1 MLRALLLVLLVGCA
15 ARPDLAR
22 ERAALLELHEAQRC
36 AHLAEDAEA
45 LVELLADDYFELA
58 DGVLRRP
65 PREES
70 QARFQGYFDAVEF
83 LAWEDIAPPEIELS
97 ADGSLATMAV
107 QKVVRL
113 RTREEDGTEHIE
125 RALYAWLATCAKDAA
140 GRWRLASVTSTR
152 RPESAET
159 TLSAARR
166 ALGPDERLANLR
178 GARATLDC
186 DGPTGPY
193 RLVLDLAL
201 DGPWRLAWFFPGRAP
216 SAYVLEGGQGWS
228 VAEASGERTPLAPAE
243 LAVLRSHA
251 FPLLVPL
258 FERFFPTREFAG
270 VQHDGARSLER
281 LRLVDELGHAASA
294 LFDLAD
300 DHLVRLELLDARAEP
315 PAPVTLDFERWQ
327 TVDGLSVPRV
337 VVAHDA
343 RGTWRMELV
352 GAALRFAGER

>member
-1 MLRALLLVLLVGCA
+1 MHRALLPLLLAGCA

-22 ERAALLELHEAQRC
+22 ERAALLELHEAQRR

-45 LVELLADDYFELA
+45 LVALFADDYFELA
-58 DGVLRRP
+58 DGVLRCP
-65 PREES
+65 TAEES
-70 QARFQGYFDAVEF
+70 RARFGRYFEAVEF
-83 LAWEDIAPPEIELS
+83 LAWEDVAPPEIELA
-97 ADGSLATMAV
+97 ADGTLATMTV
-107 QKVVRL
+107 RKLVRL
-113 RTREEDGTEHIE
+113 RTRDADGTERLE
-125 RALYAWLATCAKDAA
+125 RTLYAWLASCAKDAD

-159 TLSAARR
+159 TLAAARR
-166 ALGPDERLANLR
+166 ALGPAERLANLR

-193 RLVLDLAL
+193 RLGLDLAL
-201 DGPWRLAWFFPGRAP
+201 DGPWRIVWLFPGRAP
-216 SAYVLEGGQGWS
+216 SAFVLDGAQGWS
-228 VAEASGERTPLAPAE
+228 VAEGSGERTPLAPAE
-243 LAVLRSHA
+243 LAALRSHA
-251 FPLLVPL
+251 FPFVVPL

-270 VQHDGARSLER
+270 VERDGARSLER
-281 LRLVDELGHAASA
+281 LRLVDELGHAAGA

-300 DHLVRLELLDARAEP
+300 DHLARLELLDARAEP

-352 GAALRFAGER
+352 GASLRFAGER